1 MTVTPLAV
9 AKIGLSTSDKQLG
22 ADKVT
27 LVGSTGS
34 LKQIASLSM
43 LDGQFIDEANGIV
56 MGSQLSVDLF
66 GTENSLGSVLY
77 VRGEPM
83 TVVGVLAPTD
93 TPINYLGINLDNSA
107 IISLPKISQFT
118 SGVTQ
123 VQQIILTTDNKNQLD
138 EAVSASEKILSQNH
152 RGDHDF
158 HILTGNQITEPTN
171 ELVQGVFIAILIIAG
186 ISILAGGIGIMNI
199 MLVNVAER
207 QREVGIRKAVG
218 ATRQAIINQFLVESA
233 IIGLIGGAIGY
244 LIGMVSA
251 YVTSLFLLPVEPAID
266 WKSPIVAI
274 ILSILVG
281 VIFGI
286 YPAILS
292 ARKNPIES
300 LRL

>member
-1 MTVTPLAV
+1 
-9 AKIGLSTSDKQLG
+9 
-22 ADKVT
+22 
-27 LVGSTGS
+27 
-34 LKQIASLSM
+34 
-43 LDGQFIDEANGIV
+43 
-56 MGSQLSVDLF
+56 
-66 GTENSLGSVLY
+66 
-77 VRGEPM
+77 
-83 TVVGVLAPTD
+83 
-93 TPINYLGINLDNSA
+93 
-107 IISLPKISQFT
+107 
-118 SGVTQ
+118 
-123 VQQIILTTDNKNQLD
+123 
-138 EAVSASEKILSQNH
+138 
-152 RGDHDF
+152 
-158 HILTGNQITEPTN
+158 
-171 ELVQGVFIAILIIAG
+171 
-186 ISILAGGIGIMNI
+186 MNI